1 MTVLE
6 LPRFARSWHRYL
18 SASPVSR
25 HLHGNRTEEILLS
38 DLHTAMTQDR
48 VGGGEV
54 KIYVRQHEVVEVIVA
69 LHLPFVGQSKRKRD
83 LTTRRRVDLL
93 RVERLYEGDRL
104 GEPCLELRDRGL
116 LVLIA
121 GRLRRRRG
129 VPLRSWPGR
138 LQLAPDGS
146 GETCPAPIAY

>member
-6 LPRFARSWHRYL
+6 LPRFARSWHLYL

-48 VGGGEV
+48 VGGRQVE
-54 KIYVRQHEVVEVIVA
+54 IYVRQHEVVEIVVA
-69 LHLPFVGQSKRKRD
+69 LHLPFVGRAKRKRD
-83 LTTRRRVDLL
+83 RAAGRRVDLF

-104 GEPCLELRDRGL
+104 GE
-116 LVLIA
+116 
-121 GRLRRRRG
+121 
-129 VPLRSWPGR
+129 
-138 LQLAPDGS
+138 
-146 GETCPAPIAY
+146 

>member
-6 LPRFARSWHRYL
+6 LPRFARSWHLYL
-18 SASPVSR
+18 NASAVSR

-38 DLHTAMTQDR
+38 DLHAAVTQDR

-54 KIYVRQHEVVEVIVA
+54 EIHVRQHEVVEVVVA
-69 LHLPFVGQSKRKRD
+69 LHLPFVGRAKRKRD
-83 LTTRRRVDLL
+83 LATGRRVDLL

-104 GEPCLELRDRGL
+104 GEPCLELRDCGL

-121 GRLRRRRG
+121 GRLD
-129 VPLRSWPGR
+129 
-138 LQLAPDGS
+138 A
-146 GETCPAPIAY
+146 